1 MGGILPV
8 DAEIRERGQLT
19 IPKSIRTSSHLD
31 EGKRVRVI
39 PLGASVLIAPYR
51 PEIEEARGEIRRI
64 LENSG
69 LTAKQILKELAAER
83 AGTFEESY
91 ARKKR
96 PRLP

>member
-39 PLGASVLIAPYR
+39 PLGVSVLIAPYR
-51 PEIEEARGEIRRI
+51 PEIEEARREIRRI
-64 LENSG
+64 LEDSG
-69 LTAKQILKELAAER
+69 LTAEQMLKELAAER
-83 AGTFEESY
+83 DGTFEASY

>member
-31 EGKRVRVI
+31 EGRRVRVI

-64 LENSG
+64 LEDSG
-69 LTAKQILKELAAER
+69 LTAGQILKELAAER
-83 AGTFEESY
+83 DRIFEESY

-96 PRLP
+96 TRLP

>member
-19 IPKSIRTSSHLD
+19 IPKSIRTSSRLN
-31 EGKRVRVI
+31 EGKRVKVI
-39 PLGASVLIAPYR
+39 PLGASILIAPYR

-64 LENSG
+64 LEDSG
-69 LTAKQILKELAAER
+69 LTAEQILKELAAER
-83 AGTFEESY
+83 DKSLEESY

>member
-64 LENSG
+64 LEDSG
-69 LTAKQILKELAAER
+69 LTAEQILKELAAER
-83 AGTFEESY
+83 GGTFDESY

>member
-51 PEIEEARGEIRRI
+51 PGIEEARGEIRRI
-64 LENSG
+64 LEDSG
-69 LTAKQILKELAAER
+69 LTAEQILKELAAER
-83 AGTFEESY
+83 DGTFEKSY

>member
-51 PEIEEARGEIRRI
+51 PEIEEVRGEIRRI
-64 LENSG
+64 LEDSG
-69 LTAKQILKELAAER
+69 LTAERILKDLAAER
-83 AGTFEESY
+83 DGTFEESY

>member
-1 MGGILPV
+1 MPV
-8 DAEIRERGQLT
+8 NAEIRERGQLT
-19 IPKSIRTSSHLD
+19 IPKSIRTSSRLD

-69 LTAKQILKELAAER
+69 LTAEQILKELAAER
-83 AGTFEESY
+83 DETFKESY
-91 ARKKR
+91 ARKKH

>member
-31 EGKRVRVI
+31 EGRRVRVI

-64 LENSG
+64 LEDSG
-69 LTAKQILKELAAER
+69 LTAEQILKELASER
-83 AGTFEESY
+83 DGTFEESY